1 MFGRAGPAVK
11 GPAAGFA
18 MQMQWR
24 ANKDL
29 WIELGVWLALAAG
42 AFYLSFS
49 FDQPLDVYRFGAAA
63 WPRALIAA
71 LAIGALVQFALTWYA
86 RRLMGLTVAHSYWAR
101 LKESGLAFS
110 LKVGGTFAIPLL
122 YVYLLPRTG
131 FYVTTPFFL
140 AGYMYLM
147 GERRALHLLG
157 STVVIYSFSLLIF
170 TTLLFV
176 ALPVGNWPGF
186 YDFSNW
192 LLVRIR

>member
-1 MFGRAGPAVK
+1 
-11 GPAAGFA
+11 
-18 MQMQWR
+18 MQMQR
-24 ANKDL
+24 HANRGL
-29 WIELGVWLALAAG
+29 WIELGVWLTLAAG

-49 FDQPLDVYRFGAAA
+49 FDQRLDVYRFGAAA

-86 RRLMGLTVAHSYWAR
+86 RRLMGFTVAQGYWAR

-110 LKVGGTFAIPLL
+110 LKIGGTFATPLL

-157 STVVIYSFSLLIF
+157 STLVIYGLSLLIF

-192 LLVRIR
+192 LLIRIR

>member
-29 WIELGVWLALAAG
+29 WIELGVWLTLAAG

-86 RRLMGLTVAHSYWAR
+86 RRLIGLTVAQSYWAR

-122 YVYLLPRTG
+122 YRITSYNVCYTKLL
-131 FYVTTPFFL
+131 
-140 AGYMYLM
+140 
-147 GERRALHLLG
+147 RADR
-157 STVVIYSFSLLIF
+157 SA
-170 TTLLFV
+170 TLCADRILS
-176 ALPVGNWPGF
+176 WPC
-186 YDFSNW
+186 SAQ
-192 LLVRIR
+192 